1 MTSISAWQELR
12 SSVAPIG
19 WLDGKPMFAFAF
31 HDFGALLSL
40 AQYDGRVSLSKFSL
54 FQGVSIK
61 GRLAQLSHAL

>member
-54 FQGVSIK
+54 F
-61 GRLAQLSHAL
+61 